1 MGRDVS
7 PGAPRS
13 ARLSIDGRLSRLGS
27 AVRRRLEGVAAGMAA
42 GTARILAGE
51 MADVRALRPGNAP
64 ARIFLAAEPLMGDA
78 DWRRLLARAPEEAA
92 RRAEAAAQAGNAVA
106 QLAFARMLLTG
117 EGARLDPAAGFA
129 MATCAA
135 RGGDAAALN
144 LLGRCHELG
153 WGTPANPARAAG
165 FYAAA
170 AAQGDGWAQFNLAS
184 LLFDGNGVA
193 QDRGEALV
201 FFLRAA
207 RGGNAKAMNMLGRY
221 CEEGWHGRHR
231 PVAAF
236 HWYRRAAEGGDFRGQ
251 FNFARLLFGAGRR
264 EEALAILTRAIEG
277 GIPSFCR
284 HVGEDLVG
292 CGDPA
297 LDALGRRA
305 LARGVGPDPAG

>member
-1 MGRDVS
+1 MS
-7 PGAPRS
+7 PGAPRRVTL
-13 ARLSIDGRLSRLGS
+13 AIDGRLSRLGS
-27 AVRRRLEGVAAGMAA
+27 AVRRRLEAVAAR
-42 GTARILAGE
+42 TVRLLAGDV
-51 MADVRALRPGNAP
+51 ADVRALRPGRAP
-64 ARIFLAAEPLMGDA
+64 DPVFLAAEPLMGDA

-92 RRAEAAAQAGNAVA
+92 QRAAAAARAGNAIA

-117 EGARLDPAAGFA
+117 EGTRRDPGAGFA
-129 MATCAA
+129 MATRAA
-135 RGGDAAALN
+135 QGGAASALN

-153 WGTPANPARAAG
+153 WGTPVDPARAAG

-170 AAQGDGWAQFNLAS
+170 AAQGDAWAQFNLAS

-193 QDRGEALV
+193 QERSEALA

-231 PVAAF
+231 PVAAV

-264 EEALAILTRAIEG
+264 EEALVILTRAIEG

-284 HVGEDLVG
+284 HVGEDLIG